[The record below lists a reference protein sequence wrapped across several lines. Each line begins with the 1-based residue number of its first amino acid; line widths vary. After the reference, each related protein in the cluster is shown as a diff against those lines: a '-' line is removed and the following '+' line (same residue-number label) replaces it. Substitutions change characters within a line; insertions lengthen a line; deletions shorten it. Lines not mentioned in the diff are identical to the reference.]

1 MPIRNAVVFAK
12 EEEGFEFCKVG
23 GSGGLG
29 QGSRDQGR
37 GNIQEEGSVGKTGL
51 RGQNRLDIPADF
63 KACWNFGIWECVSQL
78 AMFRAVG
85 TR

>member
-1 MPIRNAVVFAK
+1 MFVGNIVVLAEKK
-12 EEEGFEFCKVG
+12 EGVEFCKVG
-23 GSGGLG
+23 GGGGLG
-29 QGSRDQGR
+29 QGSSDQGR

-51 RGQNRLDIPADF
+51 RGQNCLDIPADF

-78 AMFRAVG
+78 EMFRSVG